1 MTNTDINPDRPL
13 RGRRLSWREFTV
25 LTGRPKPDYA
35 TIAAN
40 DNEEGGP
47 ASSQRVTASMNNSP
61 NFVSWNS
68 SVVRKPV

>member
-35 TIAAN
+35 KLAAN
-40 DNEEGGP
+40 DNAKAVD
-47 ASSQRVTASMNNSP
+47 ASGDVGTNR
-61 NFVSWNS
+61 
-68 SVVRKPV
+68 